1 MLPAFSHSVFLPLSP
16 QYGVTVTHISF
27 PPTVKA
33 QLFQFPCMG
42 TFFLLAALR
51 QQLLH
56 TLPIELPTLTL
67 ELVNLPPCIG
77 LLKVKV

>member
-1 MLPAFSHSVFLPLSP
+1 MLTAFSHSVFLLLSP
-16 QYGVTVTHISF
+16 QYGVTVTHISS

-33 QLFQFPCMG
+33 PLFQFPCMG
-42 TFFLLAALR
+42 MLFLLAALR

-56 TLPIELPTLTL
+56 TLPVELLTLTP
-67 ELVNLPPCIG
+67 ELVNFPLSTG